1 LPGADEVNLL
11 YVDESGDTGK
21 TGTDHLVL
29 GAAALFEGKW
39 RYLRVALAKLL
50 KKYFPDEARRPPEIH
65 CSHLRSGKG
74 PFAALSISE
83 RFGFFAELCALLNDF
98 RDSEITLF
106 AVVYH
111 KQAWFARNP
120 GATGDALYSAAFA
133 DLVSRFDLFLKRRY
147 REGFPSKGLIIAD
160 PRNSTLSRALRKCV
174 LQFHDT
180 GTPWATMEN
189 VIESVL
195 FLESHESP
203 GLQLADLCSYAVW
216 RTIAAGDDALARK
229 LKYCFDREPMTSTGA
244 AGKWHGMKYVGSDPI
259 VRERVTTVWT

>member
-1 LPGADEVNLL
+1 MNLL

-39 RYLRVALAKLL
+39 RHLRGALAGLL
-50 KKYFPDEARRPPEIH
+50 SKYYPDPAKRPAEVH
-65 CSHLRSGKG
+65 CAHLRSGKG
-74 PFAALSISE
+74 LFGALAPAE
-83 RFGFFAELCALLNDF
+83 RVNL
-98 RDSEITLF
+98 
-106 AVVYH
+106 
-111 KQAWFARNP
+111 
-120 GATGDALYSAAFA
+120 FA

-160 PRNSTLSRALRKCV
+160 SRNSALSRALRKTI
-174 LQFHDT
+174 LQFHET

-195 FLESHESP
+195 FLASHESP

-216 RTIAAGDDALARK
+216 RVVTADDAKLARE

-244 AGKWHGMKYVGSDPI
+244 AGKWHGVKYVGQDVA
-259 VRERVTTVWT
+259 VRKRIHAVWA